1 MENLMKHRI
10 AIAILTLSCLPFVVA
25 TQTSGQTDSREAR
38 NAALTYW
45 QAFALMRDPAADKST
60 ADLLDSV
67 AAGKSPWNE
76 ARLGAILDANDEA
89 IQTMTRGTRL
99 ADCEWGIDYE
109 LGPAAPIGH
118 LAKARVLGRLNTL
131 AGMRLAAG
139 GHVPEAIA
147 TWLVGVRFARH
158 VAQGGSLISLLSAR
172 PVLVSNLTAL
182 GDALRQNLAGQTDRK
197 LVLAALSALPETG
210 FDWGAAMQREQGGLE
225 VAVQQLARSSD
236 LKSSYKA
243 MMGQSAPADFSLPT
257 ASQMTAFRALMAR
270 AADALRLPPAAAAER
285 LTNIE
290 ASKGALNPFLAASI
304 PSLSRINANRIAVKN
319 LRDDT
324 LKAASR

>member
-1 MENLMKHRI
+1 MKRGM
-10 AIAILTLSCLPFVVA
+10 AIALLTLFCVAFVVA
-25 TQTSGQTDSREAR
+25 TPARGQVASREAR

-76 ARLGAILDANDEA
+76 ARLGPILDANAEA
-89 IQTMTRGTRL
+89 IQTMARGTRL

-131 AGMRLAAG
+131 AGMRLAAS
-139 GHVPEAIA
+139 GHLPEAIA
-147 TWLVGVRFARH
+147 TWLAGVRFARH

-182 GDALRQNLAGQTDRK
+182 GDVLRQNSANQADRT
-197 LVLAALSALPETG
+197 LVIAALNALPESG
-210 FDWGAAMQREQGGLE
+210 FDWGAALQREQGGVE
-225 VAVQQLARSSD
+225 VAAQQLARSSD
-236 LKSSYKA
+236 AKSSYKT

-270 AADALRLPPAAAAER
+270 AAEALRLPPAAAADH
-285 LTNIE
+285 LAGIQ
-290 ASKGALNPFLAASI
+290 ASETTLHPFLAGLI
-304 PSLSRINANRIAVKN
+304 PSLSRINAERLALKV

>member
-1 MENLMKHRI
+1 MENSMKHRL
-10 AIAILTLSCLPFVVA
+10 AIAMLTICCVLFAAASSVR
-25 TQTSGQTDSREAR
+25 GQAPSREAR

-45 QAFALMRDPAADKST
+45 QAFALMRDPPADKST

-67 AAGKSPWNE
+67 ATGKSPWNE
-76 ARLGAILDANDEA
+76 ARLGSILDANEEA
-89 IQTMTRGTRL
+89 IQTMTRGTKL
-99 ADCEWGIDYE
+99 PDCEWGIDWE

-147 TWLVGVRFARH
+147 TWLAGVRFARH

-172 PVLVSNLTAL
+172 AVLVSNLTAL
-182 GDALRQNLAGQTDRK
+182 GDALRQNSAGQPDRK
-197 LVLAALSALPETG
+197 LVLAALSAVPETG
-210 FDWGAAMQREQGGLE
+210 FDWGAAMQREQDALE

-243 MMGQSAPADFSLPT
+243 MMGQSAPADFSLPR

-270 AADALRLPPAAAAER
+270 ATDALRLSPAAAAER

-290 ASKGALNPFLAASI
+290 ASKGTLNPFLAGSI
-304 PSLSRINANRIAVKN
+304 PSLSRINAERMALKN